1 MEPRINASLN
11 DNAEFSFKAIF
22 FGDKVMKIKL
32 KNGDIDLE
40 NGSDCYAAALKISD
54 GLARNAVAAKVN
66 GVLCDLSA
74 KLADGDSLE
83 IVTLK
88 DKEGL
93 DVYRH
98 TCSHVL
104 AQAVKNIFP
113 TCSLAIGPV
122 IENGFYYDIDFKTPI
137 TQDDLAKIESEMLK
151 IIKANTVIERF
162 ELPREEA
169 IELMRGFDERYKVE
183 LIEELPADAKISF
196 YRQGKFTDLCRGPH
210 LPSTG
215 KIKAFKLTSLTGA
228 YWRGNEKNKMLTRIY
243 GTAFEKKSQLEE
255 YLIAS
260 EEAKKR
266 DHNKL
271 GRDLGIFM
279 TSDVIGQGLPIL
291 MPKGAKILQILT
303 RFVEDE
309 EARRGFMI
317 TKTPNM
323 AKSDLYKIS
332 GHWSHY
338 RDKMFIL
345 GEIDEHGES
354 PKGEEIMALRPMTCP
369 FQYQIFKNGLKS
381 YRDLPCRYSET
392 ATLYRKEAS
401 GEMHGLI
408 RVRQFTLSDGHI
420 ICTKEQVEEEF
431 KRCLDLS
438 YFILDALGMREDVS
452 FRFSKR
458 GKSKSDKYID
468 NDEAW
473 NNTEA
478 MMKVILDDLG
488 LDYVEA
494 DDEAAFYGPKLDVQ
508 TKNVYGKE
516 DTLITIQIDFAA
528 GESFDMQYVDVDG
541 VKRHPYVVHRSSIGC
556 YERTLAMLVEK
567 YAGAFP
573 LWMCP
578 TQVKIL
584 PITDRTLDYANEAAQ
599 KLSDAGIR
607 CEVDKRNEKIGY
619 KIREAKLEKIPYVL
633 VVGDKEAADG
643 TVNVNMRGTED
654 KTTLTLEEFIA
665 KVVEE
670 DRKKIIF

>member
-1 MEPRINASLN
+1 ME
-11 DNAEFSFKAIF
+11 
-22 FGDKVMKIKL
+22 IKL
-32 KNGDIDLE
+32 KNGSVIPVEDGATCFD
-40 NGSDCYAAALKISD
+40 AARAISE
-54 GLARNAVAAKVN
+54 GLARSAVAAKVN
-66 GVLCDLSA
+66 GELCDLSK
-74 KLADGDSLE
+74 KLSGDDSLE

-93 DVYRH
+93 EVYRH
-98 TCSHVL
+98 TCAHVL
-104 AQAVKNIFP
+104 AQAIKNIYP
-113 TCSLAIGPV
+113 TSNLAIGPV
-122 IENGFYYDIDFKTPI
+122 IDNGFYYDIDFQTPI
-137 TQDDLAKIESEMLK
+137 TQDDFTKIEGEMQK
-151 IIKANTVIERF
+151 IIAANTPIERF
-162 ELPREEA
+162 ELPRAEA
-169 IELMRGFDERYKVE
+169 LKLMKKFKEKYKIELIND
-183 LIEELPADAKISF
+183 LPEDAVISF
-196 YRQGKFTDLCRGPH
+196 YKQGTFTDLCRGPH

-255 YLIAS
+255 YLVAA

-266 DHNKL
+266 DHNKI

-279 TSDVIGQGLPIL
+279 TSDVVGQGLPIL

-309 EARRGFMI
+309 EAKRGFMV

-332 GHWSHY
+332 GHWAHY

-354 PKGEEIMALRPMTCP
+354 KNGEEIMALRPMTCP

-392 ATLYRKEAS
+392 ATEFRKEAS

-420 ICTKEQVEEEF
+420 ICTKEQIEDEF

-438 YFILDALGMREDVS
+438 YYILDALGMRDDVT

-478 MMKVILDDLG
+478 MMKTILDDIG
-488 LDYVEA
+488 IDYVEA

-508 TKNVYGKE
+508 IKNVHGKE

-528 GESFDMQYVDVDG
+528 GESFEMQYIDVDG
-541 VKRHPYVVHRSSIGC
+541 TKQYPYVIHRSSIGC
-556 YERTLAMLVEK
+556 YERTLAFLIEK

-584 PITDRTLDYANEAAQ
+584 PITDRTLDYAKQVAE
-599 KLSDAGIR
+599 KLTYKGIR
-607 CEVDKRNEKIGY
+607 CEVDSRNEKIGY
-619 KIREAKLEKIPYVL
+619 KIREAKLDKVPYVL
-633 VVGDKEAADG
+633 VVGDKEAEEG
-643 TVNVNMRGTED
+643 TVNVNMRGVEE
-654 KTTLTLEEFIA
+654 KTTVSVDEFME
-665 KVVEE
+665 KVVKEVE
-670 DRKKIIF
+670 NKTIF

>member
-1 MEPRINASLN
+1 MNIL
-11 DNAEFSFKAIF
+11 
-22 FGDKVMKIKL
+22 L
-32 KNGDIDLE
+32 KNGDEIQVDE
-40 NGSDCYAAALKISD
+40 GCNCAAAAAKISE
-54 GLARNAVAAKVN
+54 GLARSAVAAKIN

-74 KLADGDSLE
+74 TLKNGDTLE
-83 IVTLK
+83 VVTLK

-93 DVYRH
+93 EVYRH
-98 TCSHVL
+98 TCAHVL
-104 AQAVKNIFP
+104 AQAIKNIFP
-113 TCSLAIGPV
+113 TCKLAIGPV
-122 IENGFYYDIDFKTPI
+122 IDSGFYYDIDFKTPI
-137 TQDDLAKIESEMLK
+137 TQDDFEKIETEMQK
-151 IIKANTVIERF
+151 IINSKTAIERF
-162 ELPREEA
+162 ELPREDA
-169 IELMRGFDERYKVE
+169 LKLMKKYGESYKVE
-183 LIEELPADAKISF
+183 LIEDLPDDAVISF
-196 YRQGKFTDLCRGPH
+196 YKQGSFTDLCRGPH
-210 LPSTG
+210 LPNTG

-243 GTAFEKKSQLEE
+243 GTAFEKKAQLEE
-255 YLIAS
+255 YLTAV

-279 TSDVIGQGLPIL
+279 TSDVVGQGLPIL

-309 EARRGFMI
+309 EAKRGFMI
-317 TKTPNM
+317 TRTPNM

-345 GEIDEHGES
+345 GETDEHGES
-354 PKGEEIMALRPMTCP
+354 TNGEEIMALRPMTCP

-392 ATLYRKEAS
+392 ATEFRKEAS

-408 RVRQFTLSDGHI
+408 RIRQFTLSDGHI
-420 ICTKEQVEEEF
+420 ICTKEQVEDEF

-438 YFILDALGMREDVS
+438 YDILDALGMRQDVT

-473 NNTEA
+473 NKTEA

-488 LDYVEA
+488 LTYVEA
-494 DDEAAFYGPKLDVQ
+494 DDEAAFYGPKLDIQ
-508 TKNVYGKE
+508 AKNVYGKE

-528 GESFDMQYVDVDG
+528 GESFEMQYVDADG
-541 VKRHPYVVHRSSIGC
+541 TKQTPFVIHRSSIGC
-556 YERTLAMLVEK
+556 YERTLALLIEK

-578 TQVKIL
+578 TQVKVL
-584 PITDRTLDYANEAAQ
+584 PITDRTLEYAEKVCE
-599 KLSDAGIR
+599 KLMLAGIR
-607 CEVDKRNEKIGY
+607 CEIDKRNEKIGY
-619 KIREAKLEKIPYVL
+619 KIREAKLDKIPYVL
-633 VVGDKEAADG
+633 VVGDKEMEEG
-643 TVNVNMRGTED
+643 TVNVNKRGVENKDTVKFETFL
-654 KTTLTLEEFIA
+654 K
-665 KVVEE
+665 KVVKENAE
-670 DRKKIIF
+670 KTIF

>member
-1 MEPRINASLN
+1 
-11 DNAEFSFKAIF
+11 
-22 FGDKVMKIKL
+22 MKIKL
-32 KNGDIDLE
+32 KNGAILE
-40 NGSDCYAAALKISD
+40 VESGSSCAQAAAKISE
-54 GLARNAVAAKVN
+54 GLARSAVAAKVN
-66 GVLCDLSA
+66 GKICDLSH
-74 KLADGDSLE
+74 KLNENDELE

-93 DVYRH
+93 EVYRH
-98 TCSHVL
+98 TCAHVL

-113 TCSLAIGPV
+113 TCKLAIGPL
-122 IENGFYYDIDFKTPI
+122 IDSGFYYDIDFKTPI
-137 TQDDLAKIESEMLK
+137 TQDDFEKIETEMQK
-151 IIKANTVIERF
+151 IINSRTVIERF

-169 IELMRGFDERYKVE
+169 IKLMKKYGETYKIE
-183 LIEELPADAKISF
+183 LIEDLPEDAVISF
-196 YRQGKFTDLCRGPH
+196 YKQGSFTDLCRGPH
-210 LPSTG
+210 LPNTG

-243 GTAFEKKSQLEE
+243 GTAFEKKAQLEE
-255 YLIAS
+255 YLAAV

-291 MPKGAKILQILT
+291 MPKGAKILQILQ
-303 RFVEDE
+303 RYVEDE
-309 EARRGFMI
+309 EAKRGFMI

-345 GEIDEHGES
+345 GEVDEHGES
-354 PKGEEIMALRPMTCP
+354 AKGEEIMALRPMTCP

-392 ATLYRKEAS
+392 ATEFRNEAS

-408 RVRQFTLSDGHI
+408 RIRQFTLSDGHI
-420 ICTKEQVEEEF
+420 ICTKEQIEGEF

-438 YFILDALGMREDVS
+438 YDILDALGMRNDVT

-478 MMKVILDDLG
+478 LMKNILDDLN
-488 LDYVEA
+488 LEYVEA
-494 DDEAAFYGPKLDVQ
+494 DDEAAFYGPKLDIQ
-508 TKNVYGKE
+508 AKNVYGKE
-516 DTLITIQIDFAA
+516 DTLITLQIDFAA
-528 GESFDMQYVDVDG
+528 GESFEMQYIDADG
-541 VKRHPYVVHRSSIGC
+541 SKQTPYVIHRSSIGC
-556 YERTLAMLVEK
+556 YERTLALLIEK

-584 PITDRTLDYANEAAQ
+584 PITDRTLGYAENLCD
-599 KLSDAGIR
+599 KLLNVGIR

-619 KIREAKLEKIPYVL
+619 KIREAKMEKIPYVL
-633 VVGDKEAADG
+633 VVGDKEEEDG
-643 TVNVNMRGTED
+643 TVNVNKRGVETKD
-654 KTTLTLEEFIA
+654 TVKLESFLK
-665 KVVEE
+665 KVVKE
-670 DRKKIIF
+670 DREKVIF

>member
-1 MEPRINASLN
+1 MN
-11 DNAEFSFKAIF
+11 
-22 FGDKVMKIKL
+22 VKL
-32 KNGDIDLE
+32 KNGDLLELE
-40 NGSDCYAAALKISD
+40 NEADCAKAASKISE
-54 GLARNAVAAKVN
+54 GLARAAVAAKIN
-66 GVLCDLSA
+66 GVLCDLSH
-74 KLADGDSLE
+74 KLTDGDLLE

-88 DKEGL
+88 DAEGL
-93 DVYRH
+93 EVYRH
-98 TCSHVL
+98 TCAHVL
-104 AQAVKNIFP
+104 AQAVKNIYP
-113 TCSLAIGPV
+113 TCKLAIGPV
-122 IENGFYYDIDFKTPI
+122 IDNGFYYDIDFNTPI
-137 TQDDLAKIESEMLK
+137 TQDDFEKIETEMQK
-151 IIKANTVIERF
+151 IINSKTAIERF
-162 ELPREEA
+162 ELPRKEA
-169 IELMRGFDERYKVE
+169 VKLMKKFGEDYKVE
-183 LIEELPADAKISF
+183 LINDLPADAVISF
-196 YRQGKFTDLCRGPH
+196 YKQGSFTDLCRGPH
-210 LPSTG
+210 LPNTG

-228 YWRGNEKNKMLTRIY
+228 YWRGNENNKMLTRIY

-255 YLIAS
+255 YLAS
-260 EEAKKR
+260 VEEAKKR

-279 TSDVIGQGLPIL
+279 TSDVVGQGLPIL

-309 EARRGFMI
+309 EAKRGFMI

-332 GHWSHY
+332 GHWAHY

-345 GEIDEHGES
+345 GEVDGNGES
-354 PKGEEIMALRPMTCP
+354 AKGEEIMALRPMTCP
-369 FQYQIFKNGLKS
+369 FQYQIYKNGLKS

-392 ATLYRKEAS
+392 ATEFRNEAS

-408 RVRQFTLSDGHI
+408 RIRQFTLSDGHI
-420 ICTKEQVEEEF
+420 VCTKEQVEDEF

-438 YFILDALGMREDVS
+438 YYILDALGMRNDVT

-508 TKNVYGKE
+508 AKNVYGKE

-528 GESFDMQYVDVDG
+528 GESFDMQYVDADG
-541 VKRHPYVVHRSSIGC
+541 VKRHPYVIHRSSIGC
-556 YERTLAMLVEK
+556 YERTLALLIEK

-578 TQVKIL
+578 TQVKVL
-584 PITDRTLDYANEAAQ
+584 PITDRTLAYAEEICNRLM
-599 KLSDAGIR
+599 LSGIR

-619 KIREAKLEKIPYVL
+619 KIREAKLDKVPYVL
-633 VVGDKEAADG
+633 VVGDKEAEEG
-643 TVNVNMRGTED
+643 SVNVNMRGTEVKETVSLDDFIVKIVKED
-654 KTTLTLEEFIA
+654 KE
-665 KVVEE
+665 KV
-670 DRKKIIF
+670 IF